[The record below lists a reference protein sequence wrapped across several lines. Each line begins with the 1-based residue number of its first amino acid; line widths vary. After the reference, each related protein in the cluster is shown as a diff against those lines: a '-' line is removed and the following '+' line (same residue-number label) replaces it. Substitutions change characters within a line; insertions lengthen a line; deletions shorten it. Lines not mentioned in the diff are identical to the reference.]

1 MKRMK
6 CFLCTLFLLIGSL
19 EVAWAQSNIPSPK
32 SHFGFNIG
40 DDYQL
45 TNYTQTEAY
54 FKRLAEVSDR
64 VLLQNIGQTEEGRNQ
79 YMLIVSSPQNIK
91 HVEEY
96 RRISKD
102 LALANMSDSLARQ
115 LAKQGKAVVWIDGG
129 LHSTEMVGTHQLIE
143 TIYQMVSRDD
153 DEAKKILDHVVILFV
168 HANPDGHELVGNWY
182 MREKE
187 PTKRSMNKLPVL
199 YQKYIG
205 HDNNRDFFMFN
216 MAESRNLAKQLFIDW
231 IPQIVYNHH
240 QSAPAGAVVVG
251 PPYRD
256 PFNYVYDPILVTSL
270 DAIGAAMHTRLNVED
285 KPGYGQR
292 GASGFSTWWNGGL
305 RTSVYFHNMIGIL
318 TEIIG
323 GPSPS
328 STPLIYNR
336 ILPNGDSPN
345 PVHPQT
351 WTFKKSIDY
360 SVSLNMAVLH
370 YAANNKED
378 LLYNIYKMGQNSI
391 AKGMEPTLSINPAQ
405 IKYLK
410 EISKLDTT
418 GKIPTKWYDVL
429 KEDKSRRDPTAYVIP
444 SEQPDFGTAIK
455 FINRLILAGIQVER
469 ADKPFVLEGKNYP
482 AGSYVVRL
490 AQAFRPHILDMFEPQ
505 HHPDDF
511 EYAGGPPVPPYDAA
525 GWTLAYTMGVK
536 FDRIQSPV
544 AKDMFVRL
552 KRGVPVKFNSETL
565 VNGKYLQLGTAVNDN
580 FKLLNAVLK
589 SQSQVYSDQRGYFY
603 IENSKTNQDLLQR
616 LRETIGY
623 KVVPVKNL
631 PKDKTVV
638 RPLRI
643 ALWDIYG
650 GSMKSGWMR
659 WLLEDF
665 NYVFDVIYNPD
676 IDRGGL
682 QDKYDV
688 ILFPGGGISASLKK
702 KSTTDK
708 NLEDIPEEYRSRV
721 GDFSVDY
728 SLPAIQDFVSNGGKL
743 ILIGSSS
750 HLAKHL
756 GIPQKNALTKEVD
769 GKQKLLSK
777 QDFYI
782 PGSIMTAKVATDDKA
797 TRGLE
802 DYVDVYF
809 DNSPVFAFGQEAE
822 KYHVTP
828 LLSFDTPSALKSGW
842 AFGQHY
848 LNNTVAAY
856 RADLGKGKVFVF
868 GPEIAFR
875 SQTHSTFRLIF
886 NQLY

>member
-1 MKRMK
+1 
-6 CFLCTLFLLIGSL
+6 
-19 EVAWAQSNIPSPK
+19 
-32 SHFGFNIG
+32 
-40 DDYQL
+40 
-45 TNYTQTEAY
+45 
-54 FKRLAEVSDR
+54 
-64 VLLQNIGQTEEGRNQ
+64 
-79 YMLIVSSPQNIK
+79 
-91 HVEEY
+91 
-96 RRISKD
+96 
-102 LALANMSDSLARQ
+102 
-115 LAKQGKAVVWIDGG
+115 
-129 LHSTEMVGTHQLIE
+129 
-143 TIYQMVSRDD
+143 
-153 DEAKKILDHVVILFV
+153 
-168 HANPDGHELVGNWY
+168 
-182 MREKE
+182 
-187 PTKRSMNKLPVL
+187 
-199 YQKYIG
+199 
-205 HDNNRDFFMFN
+205 
-216 MAESRNLAKQLFIDW
+216 
-231 IPQIVYNHH
+231 
-240 QSAPAGAVVVG
+240 
-251 PPYRD
+251 
-256 PFNYVYDPILVTSL
+256 VYDPILVTSL